1 MELGAQSA
9 GEGCWALSPSFREPR
24 QSDSTRYNT
33 KKTVPSS
40 RVFQSCRGL
49 KRKIPEMKT
58 RKSLTIDWCL
68 FGCFSGKKNSK
79 QPQHSVALME
89 TEHSKHMINEL
100 VCGEW
105 YDYLSPHQ

>member
-1 MELGAQSA
+1 
-9 GEGCWALSPSFREPR
+9 
-24 QSDSTRYNT
+24 
-33 KKTVPSS
+33 
-40 RVFQSCRGL
+40 
-49 KRKIPEMKT
+49 MKT

-68 FGCFSGKKNSK
+68 FGCFSGKRNSK

-105 YDYLSPHQ
+105 YD